1 MTRNIQSQHTN
12 NIYTNSLISAHYIFV
27 NNNISHKSY
36 LFVTEPTSDANNN
49 SCDFDLAAYLSVLL
63 QIYGDTECDCDNSQ
77 SVLPL
82 FDNNDKNEF
91 RDMYHDL
98 MDEYKKNSNYV
109 LVSILMNFI
118 TILGVIAYILSRNK
132 PRDQSIYDSVKPVDS
147 DYDDDK

>member
-1 MTRNIQSQHTN
+1 
-12 NIYTNSLISAHYIFV
+12 
-27 NNNISHKSY
+27 
-36 LFVTEPTSDANNN
+36 
-49 SCDFDLAAYLSVLL
+49 
-63 QIYGDTECDCDNSQ
+63 
-77 SVLPL
+77 
-82 FDNNDKNEF
+82 
-91 RDMYHDL
+91 MYHDL